1 MSARIV
7 VNLAQGLA
15 EFAIDHGP
23 DGGTWLSMKQ
33 GGENVIVKLSM
44 PSLEAL
50 QLTLAKEL
58 GLPSGQSALPSGQSA
73 APARER

>member
-23 DGGTWLSMKQ
+23 DAGTWLSMKQ
-33 GGENVIVKLSM
+33 GGR
-44 PSLEAL
+44 A
-50 QLTLAKEL
+50 
-58 GLPSGQSALPSGQSA
+58 
-73 APARER
+73 

>member
-1 MSARIV
+1 MSVRIV
-7 VNLAQGLA
+7 ANLSLGLA

-33 GGENVIVKLSM
+33 GGESVIVKLST

-58 GLPSGQSALPSGQSA
+58 GLPSGQSALPSGQ